1 MTRVTYEIPSDN
13 DTQDRHQIPINPPL
27 NPLVIL
33 SSEDQSLRL
42 ESMPNRFNVGEMRVL
57 LIEKIGFLRIH
68 GDVN

>member
-1 MTRVTYEIPSDN
+1 MTRVTYEIPADD
-13 DTQDRHQIPINPPL
+13 DTQDRHQIPIDPPL

-42 ESMPNRFNVGEMRVL
+42 ETMPNRFNVGEMRVFL
-57 LIEKIGFLRIH
+57 VDEIGLLRIH